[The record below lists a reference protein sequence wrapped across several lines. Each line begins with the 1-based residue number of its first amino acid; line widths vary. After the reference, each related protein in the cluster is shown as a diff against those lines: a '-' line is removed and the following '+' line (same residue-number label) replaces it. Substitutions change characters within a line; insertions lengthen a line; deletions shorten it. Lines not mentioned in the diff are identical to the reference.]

1 MTLGEPV
8 NAMLSTAP
16 GANAAEASI
25 TDRIPLETGDISL
38 SVDVT
43 QVRENVSPA
52 PSVTVTAT
60 VEGDAYEWEQQVGVG
75 IGVFGAT
82 TTEYTATP
90 ADFTI
95 TIPRGRT
102 SASGSFVL
110 APSND
115 SADEHDEII
124 PVVGSL
130 LGNVPHLN
138 VHPTS
143 ILLVDDDDA
152 PVLAIDSPSQPE
164 GGGALRYKVSL
175 TPASGR
181 HVKVDYEDLMTG
193 SATRGRDYALPAS
206 GTLAFAPG
214 VTEQAIEVAIHDDN
228 LREPSETIDLRL
240 SAPVNAGF
248 AGSATTLDATGTITD
263 DETAP
268 GGLTLSVD
276 LDPNAP
282 GDQTSL
288 AENRSATATVTATLA
303 SGVAFTEAKAVTV
316 TVGRAGDTASS
327 ADYAAVAPFKIDIP
341 AGAISASETFDF
353 NPVDDSDDEGDET
366 LTVSGAAGGGLSVSP
381 SAIALTLIDDDTR
394 TLSIDSPQVADVA
407 GGSSAT
413 LSFTVSLSAA
423 SARTVTV
430 DYADTG

>member
-1 MTLGEPV
+1 M
-8 NAMLSTAP
+8 
-16 GANAAEASI
+16 
-25 TDRIPLETGDISL
+25 
-38 SVDVT
+38 
-43 QVRENVSPA
+43 
-52 PSVTVTAT
+52 
-60 VEGDAYEWEQQVGVG
+60 
-75 IGVFGAT
+75 
-82 TTEYTATP
+82 
-90 ADFTI
+90 
-95 TIPRGRT
+95 
-102 SASGSFVL
+102 
-110 APSND
+110 
-115 SADEHDEII
+115 
-124 PVVGSL
+124 
-130 LGNVPHLN
+130 
-138 VHPTS
+138 
-143 ILLVDDDDA
+143 
-152 PVLAIDSPSQPE
+152 
-164 GGGALRYKVSL
+164 
-175 TPASGR
+175 
-181 HVKVDYEDLMTG
+181 
-193 SATRGRDYALPAS
+193 PAS

-394 TLSIDSPQVADVA
+394 TLSIDSPKVADVA

-430 DYADTG
+430 DYADTGGGTATAGEDYAKLAKGTLTFKPNQTSQTIDVTVNGDDVAEDEETVILRLFNAVNADLAGGAETLDGTGAITDADAAPALTIDSPSVTEGDAGSATLTFTV